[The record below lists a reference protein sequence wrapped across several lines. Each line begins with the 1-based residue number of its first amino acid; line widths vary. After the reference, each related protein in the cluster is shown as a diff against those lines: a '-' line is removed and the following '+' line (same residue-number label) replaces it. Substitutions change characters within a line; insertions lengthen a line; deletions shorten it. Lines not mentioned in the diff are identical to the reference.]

1 MRSAWDYASDLL
13 RYHYMA
19 RFQMSVRTSWTQ
31 EQAFSYMSN
40 VRNFAQWDPGV
51 ASVAKVNGTPDG
63 YDAQYDVKVTAGNS
77 TLRYRVTDFA
87 APSRY
92 VMTAN
97 NRWLKSVDEITVTA
111 NAVHGSNA
119 DTGCTVRYDATLTL
133 NGRLRWFDFALKIV
147 FDRIGNKAAHG
158 LRAALATPFPQ
169 VA

>member
-1 MRSAWDYASDLL
+1 
-13 RYHYMA
+13 
-19 RFQMSVRTSWTQ
+19 
-31 EQAFSYMSN
+31 MSN
-40 VRNFAQWDPGV
+40 IRNFSRWDPGV
-51 ASVAKVNGTPDG
+51 VAVEKVNGTPDG

-77 TLRYRVTDFA
+77 TLRYRITDFA

-92 VMTAN
+92 VMSAS

-147 FDRIGNKAAHG
+147 FDRMGAKAATG
-158 LRAALATPFPQ
+158 LRAALAAPFAQ
-169 VA
+169 AV